1 MSGLHVDWASLA
13 LVTVV
18 TVTVTALVI
27 LIVSLAARMLG
38 EVRLKREAGRAQG
51 LHAAEVAAGFFLALT
66 AGIAV
71 RAVAHRALLPLT
83 RPAEDR
89 PAIEPRERPGPC

>member
-13 LVTVV
+13 LVMVV

-38 EVRLKREAGRAQG
+38 EVRLKREAGQA
-51 LHAAEVAAGFFLALT
+51 
-66 AGIAV
+66 
-71 RAVAHRALLPLT
+71 
-83 RPAEDR
+83 
-89 PAIEPRERPGPC
+89 

>member
-18 TVTVTALVI
+18 TVTVTALVM

-51 LHAAEVAAGFFLALT
+51 LHAAEVAAGFFLAFTTRIMLFFCR
-66 AGIAV
+66 IV
-71 RAVAHRALLPLT
+71 RFWLGWREIGHVFFIENF
-83 RPAEDR
+83 PA
-89 PAIEPRERPGPC
+89 